1 MSIRLATKN
10 KEVDPASF
18 EKAYENAIETLIRQR
33 YTIGNELAII
43 RQRDEKPE
51 EFAAYTAYVEECKAA
66 VKAEA
71 SGISGHTS

>member
-1 MSIRLATKN
+1 MSLKLAVKN
-10 KEVDPASF
+10 RDTDPASF
-18 EKAYENAIETLIRQR
+18 EKAYENAIETLIRKK

-66 VKAEA
+66 VKAMC
-71 SGISGHTS
+71 

>member
-1 MSIRLATKN
+1 MNLKLALKN
-10 KEVDPASF
+10 KETDAASF
-18 EKAYENAIETLIRQR
+18 NRAYEHAIETRIRKR

-66 VKAEA
+66 VKAEVDD
-71 SGISGHTS
+71 GVR